1 MSQNEHDA
9 KHESLIKTPKQL
21 ITVVALAF
29 LVPILLITLLSQY
42 VTSIRRIDLS
52 SPALSAKAVAQRL
65 QPVAEVTF
73 AGAAGS
79 APAAAKAPAAAT
91 APAAEQAA
99 AAPAPEKTAATPA
112 AEKTAAAPAAGNAEG
127 KKIFETTC
135 VVCHGTGVAGAP
147 KAGDKAAW
155 APRLKQGM
163 PALYHAAI
171 NGLNAMPARGGNP
184 AYTDAQMKAAVDY
197 LTSLAK

>member
-21 ITVVALAF
+21 IIVVALAF
-29 LVPILLITLLSQY
+29 LVPIVLITLLSQY
-42 VTSIRRIDLS
+42 ITSIRRIDLS

-79 APAAAKAPAAAT
+79 APAAAT
-91 APAAEQAA
+91 APAAEKTA
-99 AAPAPEKTAATPA
+99 AAPAPEKTTAAPA

>member
-21 ITVVALAF
+21 IIVVALAF
-29 LVPILLITLLSQY
+29 LVPIVLITLLSQY
-42 VTSIRRIDLS
+42 ITSIRRIDLS

-79 APAAAKAPAAAT
+79 APAAAT
-91 APAAEQAA
+91 APAAEQTA
-99 AAPAPEKTAATPA
+99 AAPAPEKSAATPA

>member
-21 ITVVALAF
+21 IIVVALAF
-29 LVPILLITLLSQY
+29 LVPIVLITLLSQY
-42 VTSIRRIDLS
+42 ITSIRRIDLS

-79 APAAAKAPAAAT
+79 APAAAT
-91 APAAEQAA
+91 APAAEQTA
-99 AAPAPEKTAATPA
+99 AAPAPEKSAATPA

-171 NGLNAMPARGGNP
+171 HGLNAMPARGGNP

>member
-1 MSQNEHDA
+1 MSQNEHD
-9 KHESLIKTPKQL
+9 KGHESLIKTPKQL
-21 ITVVALAF
+21 ITVVVLAF
-29 LVPILLITLLSQY
+29 LVPIVLITLLSQY
-42 VTSIRRIDLS
+42 ITSIRRIDLS
-52 SPALSAKAVAQRL
+52 SPALSSKAVAERL
-65 QPVAEVTF
+65 KPVAEVTI
-73 AGAAGS
+73 AGASGS
-79 APAAAKAPAAAT
+79 AAATAAAAPAAETPAAAPAAAKAV
-91 APAAEQAA
+91 
-99 AAPAPEKTAATPA
+99 PA

-184 AYTDAQMKAAVDY
+184 AYTDAQVKAAVDY

>member
-21 ITVVALAF
+21 IIVVALAF
-29 LVPILLITLLSQY
+29 LVPIVLITLLSQY
-42 VTSIRRIDLS
+42 ITSIRRIDLS

-79 APAAAKAPAAAT
+79 APAAAT
-91 APAAEQAA
+91 APVAEKTA
-99 AAPAPEKTAATPA
+99 AAPAPEKSAATPA

-171 NGLNAMPARGGNP
+171 HGLNAMPARGGNP

>member
-1 MSQNEHDA
+1 MSQNEHD
-9 KHESLIKTPKQL
+9 KGHESLIKTPKQL
-21 ITVVALAF
+21 ITVVVLAF
-29 LVPILLITLLSQY
+29 LVPIVLITLLSQY
-42 VTSIRRIDLS
+42 ITSIRRIDLS
-52 SPALSAKAVAQRL
+52 SPALSPKAVAERL
-65 QPVAEVTF
+65 KPVAEVTI
-73 AGAAGS
+73 AGAGGS
-79 APAAAKAPAAAT
+79 AAATAAAAPAAETPAAAPAAAKAV
-91 APAAEQAA
+91 
-99 AAPAPEKTAATPA
+99 PA

-184 AYTDAQMKAAVDY
+184 AYTDAQVKAAVDY